1 MPHTAS
7 RPKFLNLLLI
17 RMPVGAVASIGHRIS
32 GVFLF
37 LSLPLAAF
45 LLDLSLQGQAGFEQA
60 AQLLS
65 FPWLRLVQVVLAW
78 SIAHHALAGLRFLL
92 IDVDVGV
99 EKPTA
104 RASALAVNLT
114 APILALLFLWS
125 IW

>member
-32 GVFLF
+32 GIFLF

-60 AQLLS
+60 AGLLS
-65 FPWLRLVQVVLAW
+65 SPLLRLVQIVLAW
-78 SIAHHALAGLRFLL
+78 SIFHHALAGLRFLL

-99 EKPTA
+99 LKPTA
-104 RASALAVNLT
+104 RASALTVNIV
-114 APILALLFLWS
+114 APFLALLFLWS

>member
-1 MPHTAS
+1 MPHTVS
-7 RPKFLNLLLI
+7 RPKFLNLLQI

-60 AQLLS
+60 ARLLS
-65 FPWLRLVQVVLAW
+65 SPWLRLVQIVLAW
-78 SIAHHALAGLRFLL
+78 SIAHHALAGLRVLL

-99 EKPTA
+99 EKPVA
-104 RASALAVNLT
+104 RTSALVVNLA
-114 APILALLFLWS
+114 APVLALLFLWG